1 MRSCDKLHLCDHLE
15 LNEGAYFYKKEA
27 VEIGKDKI
35 QKVFE
40 SVITEIEYE
49 LFTKV
54 IRKKEIVHIPNTQDI
69 YYSLLIFRFT
79 TYPSFLDFE
88 KEDFPSKL
96 TENRLAYLLIV
107 EINDY
112 VILVKKNISHIN
124 SFINSLTP
132 IPSDTL
138 AGVLVDNDTVFQQM
152 KLSNMNMNENA
163 MRNKSYEAN
172 SLENTMPMFGSNHT
186 IVNTARFTN
195 TDGLCAVNINTS
207 RLAKF
212 GAKKNLLGLLEWM
225 NVLITKLDS
234 YVPQDSFFSRFAK
247 PQLWKKQRDLLEP
260 VSLLIDIFKG
270 NDLTKVN
277 SHTINYGKI
286 VDKSGNIIDEV
297 LVSVMLAP
305 RTFTAEDT
313 VEINTHGGIAPTN
326 KVLELLLTSGCR
338 LAEPGEFTKRAFLN
352 GRIDLVKSEAV
363 MDLIESKS
371 DEARKVA
378 LSQLGG
384 KTSNLITTFRNT
396 LKQLLSSIEVNIDY
410 PEYYDI
416 EVMTIEKIKEQVSK
430 MKVELEKLVKESEN
444 TTIIRDGIKT
454 VIIGK
459 PNVGKS
465 SILNKLLE
473 KDKAIVTDI
482 AGTTRDIVEGEIYL
496 DGILLNIID
505 TAGIR
510 TTDDVVEKIGV
521 EKSLSMID
529 EADLVIVVLN
539 SNEEISEE
547 DKEILEKTKDKTRI
561 IVLNKNDLERKL
573 VIPTELKNVVETNT
587 NDLDGITSLKK
598 KIKELF
604 NLEQIATKDY
614 TYLTNSRQISL
625 AKQAYKNLLDAEQ
638 AINEEQPVDMIEIDL
653 KDCFDTLGEIIGATY
668 SEEIIDNLFENFC
681 VGK

>member
-260 VSLLIDIFKG
+260 VSLLIDIFKLYSHIQTLDCKDVFYKKEEDTYSVVTNTFAKYIISG
-270 NDLTKVN
+270 VKCITLDENDKNIYRKKGKRNIGINKLKSGLKVVACGNLFNSLYYRENNGENVKIIDLINDLGCFSVGF
-277 SHTINYGKI
+277 SNYSYIYMGK
-286 VDKSGNIIDEV
+286 
-297 LVSVMLAP
+297 
-305 RTFTAEDT
+305 
-313 VEINTHGGIAPTN
+313 
-326 KVLELLLTSGCR
+326 R
-338 LAEPGEFTKRAFLN
+338 LY
-352 GRIDLVKSEAV
+352 
-363 MDLIESKS
+363 M
-371 DEARKVA
+371 
-378 LSQLGG
+378 
-384 KTSNLITTFRNT
+384 
-396 LKQLLSSIEVNIDY
+396 
-410 PEYYDI
+410 
-416 EVMTIEKIKEQVSK
+416 
-430 MKVELEKLVKESEN
+430 
-444 TTIIRDGIKT
+444 
-454 VIIGK
+454 
-459 PNVGKS
+459 NVGIQKDFE
-465 SILNKLLE
+465 SILSILCPINEIVNVTSE
-473 KDKAIVTDI
+473 K
-482 AGTTRDIVEGEIYL
+482 G
-496 DGILLNIID
+496 DGYDATSTEFKNNSMFY
-505 TAGIR
+505 
-510 TTDDVVEKIGV
+510 VVEKNIFSNAEFLLCDDLGNEWADYIAINENSMSYIHCKCNDGSETLSASKFQEIIGQAIKNIGNINPDDNSIQNKIRGMNNKWNSTSINKCRKGIPTDY
-521 EKSLSMID
+521 EKLYKKLRYNPNKVQEICLAVNYLSKSALADAFAKIKNNQALQQRNNVVQLAWLLSGFISTCK
-529 EADLVIVVLN
+529 EADLN
-539 SNEEISEE
+539 C
-547 DKEILEKTKDKTRI
+547 RI
-561 IVLNKNDLERKL
+561 
-573 VIPTELKNVVETNT
+573 
-587 NDLDGITSLKK
+587 
-598 KIKELF
+598 
-604 NLEQIATKDY
+604 
-614 TYLTNSRQISL
+614 
-625 AKQAYKNLLDAEQ
+625 
-638 AINEEQPVDMIEIDL
+638 
-653 KDCFDTLGEIIGATY
+653 
-668 SEEIIDNLFENFC
+668 FC
-681 VGK
+681 RN